1 MPRAFVIVL
10 DSAGIGAT
18 PDAVRYGD
26 AGADTIGH
34 IAQACATGMADRA
47 GLRCGPLYLPNL
59 ARMGLGEACCLATG
73 RVPPGLALHGA
84 CQGRYAAAA
93 EIASGKDTPSGHWE
107 MAGTPP
113 LADWHYF
120 PDTEPAFPPALIAS
134 LCARADLPGILG
146 NCHASGT
153 EIIARLGEEHRRSG
167 KPICYTSADS
177 VFQIAAHEDSFGLPR
192 LYQTCSIARELLDP
206 LHVGRVIARP
216 FTGEDAASFVRTSR
230 RRDYTMPPPTGTIL
244 ERAEAGGRPVVS
256 IGKIADIF
264 AHRATGRVI
273 KTVDDA
279 DAIQATASVM
289 ETLADGGLA
298 FANLND
304 FDTLYG
310 HRRDVAGYAAALE
323 RFDARLPNLA
333 ARLRSGDL
341 VIVTADHGNDPTW
354 HGTDHTREHVP
365 VIAFGPGLPRGNAG
379 LRPSF
384 AVIAATLAAHLGLGT
399 EPETLWN

>member
-1 MPRAFVIVL
+1 
-10 DSAGIGAT
+10 
-18 PDAVRYGD
+18 
-26 AGADTIGH
+26 
-34 IAQACATGMADRA
+34 
-47 GLRCGPLYLPNL
+47 
-59 ARMGLGEACCLATG
+59 
-73 RVPPGLALHGA
+73 
-84 CQGRYAAAA
+84 
-93 EIASGKDTPSGHWE
+93 
-107 MAGTPP
+107 
-113 LADWHYF
+113 
-120 PDTEPAFPPALIAS
+120 
-134 LCARADLPGILG
+134 
-146 NCHASGT
+146 
-153 EIIARLGEEHRRSG
+153 
-167 KPICYTSADS
+167 
-177 VFQIAAHEDSFGLPR
+177 
-192 LYQTCSIARELLDP
+192 
-206 LHVGRVIARP
+206 
-216 FTGEDAASFVRTSR
+216 
-230 RRDYTMPPPTGTIL
+230 MPPPTGTIL